1 MEIERFKSSFGNI
14 VRPNLFRVSLVFP
27 TMPNNADVIQFYCK
41 GAHIPTRT
49 IGIITL
55 SYMGRKIKHHGDTTF
70 GSWSVSVYNDT
81 KFTIRKQLEYWAE
94 SINGAIDNVS
104 EVEFNKLKKNMKVE
118 QLDGRKN
125 VLKTYIMVGCLPTD
139 VGGQITLDW
148 GQNDSAEEYDVSFEY
163 DYWESDTTRGAKL

>member
-27 TMPNNADVIQFYCK
+27 TMPTSSDAIQFYCK
-41 GAHIPTRT
+41 GASIPTRT
-49 IGIITL
+49 VGIITL

-81 KFTIRKQLEYWAE
+81 KFTIRRLMESWAE
-94 SINGAIDNVS
+94 LINGAVDNIS

-118 QLDGRKN
+118 QLDGRRN
-125 VLKTYIMVGCLPTD
+125 TLKTYMMVGCLPTD
-139 VGGQITLDW
+139 VGGAISLNWETP
-148 GQNDSAEEYDVSFEY
+148 DSAEEFDVSFEY
-163 DYWESDTTRGAKL
+163 DYWESDTTRGAKI